1 MGGVALTPNYTAYK
15 QQSQDTN
22 MELSDPSTVFF
33 RLLPTNDT
41 INTSSISCCKDD
53 KTLGKCMREPPKC
66 GSQ

>member
-1 MGGVALTPNYTAYK
+1 MEGVALTPNHTDYK

-22 MELSDPSTVFF
+22 TELSDPSTVFF
-33 RLLPTNDT
+33 RLLPTNHT
-41 INTSSISCCKDD
+41 INTSSISCCID